1 MPPTVDP
8 KATPAQRR
16 VANSN
21 NTERGRDNRRTTLV
35 SETLANLREGA
46 SRRFARGHD
55 DLDTALAM
63 FGRRAKR
70 R

>member
-8 KATPAQRR
+8 TATPAQRR
-16 VANSN
+16 VANN

-35 SETLANLREGA
+35 SETLANLRKGA